1 MIDTTTTTTGS
12 VGQLHRRALAA
23 VCVVGAGAR

>member
-1 MIDTTTTTTGS
+1 MIDTTTTGS

-23 VCVVGAGAR
+23 VCIVGAGAR